1 MWIRGKLVPWYV
13 NVNRHGRCHDSMYS
27 RIRFENQVHGE
38 ELTLTLFFPCCR
50 CSCGNCNR
58 VFLQNLSEC
67 YCCNELDGCKEAM
80 SSELVLQDL
89 PEGTTIKCITD
100 HPGFKPVC
108 LEKWSLRMAA
118 DKFCTKTKQRYQQT
132 GTEER
137 WGWRTCVCFDCK

>member
-1 MWIRGKLVPWYV
+1 MP
-13 NVNRHGRCHDSMYS
+13 RCHVFSHSLWKSVTWRRLDFNSFS
-27 RIRFENQVHGE
+27 
-38 ELTLTLFFPCCR
+38 FFCCR

-58 VFLQNLSEC
+58 VLLQNLSEC
-67 YCCNELDGCKEAM
+67 YCCNELEGCKEAM

-89 PEGTTIKCITD
+89 PEGTTTIKCITD

-118 DKFCTKTKQRYQQT
+118 EKFRTKTKQRYQQT

-137 WGWRTCVCFDCK
+137 WGWRTFVFRPQIIVCTTLLHVKDYG